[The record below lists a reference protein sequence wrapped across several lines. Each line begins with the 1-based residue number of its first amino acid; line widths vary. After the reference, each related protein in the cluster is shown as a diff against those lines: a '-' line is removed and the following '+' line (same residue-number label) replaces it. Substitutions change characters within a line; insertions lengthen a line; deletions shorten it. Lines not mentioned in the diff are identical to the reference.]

1 MKKIAFALFV
11 STLLLT
17 ASSCKKCY
25 TCSKQEYTYCAT
37 MDIVTP
43 FFSNTVNQC
52 FSDSNQRSQFISTTQ
67 SGVSQVGGSATVT
80 NQSDSL
86 VFDRSEDIC
95 GNKKEADNFKLL
107 WENDGYT
114 CVDK

>member
-1 MKKIAFALFV
+1 MKKLALVLFV

-37 MDIVTP
+37 MHIITP
-43 FFSNTVNQC
+43 FFTNDVTQC
-52 FSDSNQRSQFISTTQ
+52 FADSNQRSQFIQTTQ
-67 SGVSQVGGSATVT
+67 SGVSQIGSANVT

-114 CVDK
+114 CTDK